1 MRKEFIKLF
10 IVVCSFIGYMYIF
23 IKDCIRGHYIA
34 SLFPIL
40 MMIIIICVV
49 MDMIENYK

>member
-1 MRKEFIKLF
+1 MKKEFEKLF
-10 IVVCSFIGYMYIF
+10 ILVCSFIGYMSIF

-34 SLFPIL
+34 SLFPVL

-49 MDMIENYK
+49 MDMFSEQ